1 MFPLAAASLALV
13 LGHVVPSAPP
23 VRRRLVGALG
33 RGGFTAGYS
42 VLSLALLAWVVV
54 AWQDAAGGPWLWMP
68 PPWTRWV
75 TVAAMPVALWLV
87 ASALVDRP
95 AAGGFPEAS
104 RRGAYRLTRAPGS
117 LGVVLWAGLH
127 LLSVGS
133 ARAAILFGALALLG
147 LATLAKARLTARLG
161 EPSGTPAPPPRRPR
175 PAWLAPV
182 LAGALWLGLLA
193 LHPLVIGVDP
203 LATLPT

>member
-1 MFPLAAASLALV
+1 MIPLAAASLALV

-33 RGGFTAGYS
+33 RGGFVAGYS
-42 VLSLALLAWVVV
+42 ILSLALLAWVVV
-54 AWQDAAGGPWLWMP
+54 AWRDAAGGPWLWMP
-68 PPWTRWV
+68 PVWTRWV

-87 ASALVDRP
+87 ASALIDRA
-95 AAGGFPEAS
+95 AAGAFPEAP
-104 RRGAYRLTRAPGS
+104 RRGAFRLTRAPGS

-147 LATLAKARLTARLG
+147 LATLAKARLTSGHADRPGDPARATR
-161 EPSGTPAPPPRRPR
+161 SSR

-182 LAGALWLGLLA
+182 LAVALWLGLLA

-203 LATLPT
+203 LATLPV